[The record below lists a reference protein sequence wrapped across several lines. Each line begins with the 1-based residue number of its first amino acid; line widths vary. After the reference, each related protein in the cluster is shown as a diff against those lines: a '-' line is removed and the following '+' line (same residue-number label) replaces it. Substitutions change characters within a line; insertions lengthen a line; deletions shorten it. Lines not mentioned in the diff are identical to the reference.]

1 LNSFTAE
8 SFHTVL
14 YCRNWDAC
22 VSFYRDILELEEVDT
37 RPGFVEVR
45 VAPGSRIGLIRRP
58 GGRDAAT
65 CDPAVLLSFRVADVD
80 KIHAILSARWEEVS
94 GVKPHPWGARLFE
107 LRDPDGRRLEFWTP
121 Q

>member
-1 LNSFTAE
+1 MNPFTVE

-22 VSFYRDILELEEVDT
+22 VSFYRDILEFEEADT
-37 RPGFVEVR
+37 QPGFVEVR
-45 VAPGSRIGLIRRP
+45 VAPGSRIGLIRRS
-58 GGRDAAT
+58 GDQDAQNR
-65 CDPAVLLSFRVADVD
+65 DPAVLLSFRVSDVD
-80 KIHAILSARWEEVS
+80 TVHAILSARWKEVS

-121 Q
+121 